1 MIERIEATFEF
12 KSVEDVPL
20 RLRAVATAILFLL
33 KGLDYD
39 DELSVLTSLMF
50 DTLRRLHAASDGM
63 ADPDE
68 IIEEVT
74 AGLHAMW
81 ARYQLAHGVTK
92 Q

>member
-1 MIERIEATFEF
+1 
-12 KSVEDVPL
+12 
-20 RLRAVATAILFLL
+20 
-33 KGLDYD
+33 
-39 DELSVLTSLMF
+39 
-50 DTLRRLHAASDGM
+50 M